1 MGLRDMCARDICSF
15 SVGRWARTA
24 RGGEQAAAAC
34 AGGRR
39 ATETP
44 RERDLILP
52 KESYTPDA
60 IALPALVYTAAAH
73 AHNGSLYPCS
83 VHTIHLGLRA
93 SLRLPLTPWLE
104 RDPEGVHSW
113 DVHNAAK
120 HDTHR

>member
-1 MGLRDMCARDICSF
+1 MHKTYSRFETSYVRFQWGAGL
-15 SVGRWARTA
+15 GRLG
-24 RGGEQAAAAC
+24 GGEQAQLRRGGVRGWA
-34 AGGRR
+34 GRR

-93 SLRLPLTPWLE
+93 SHLAFVYP
-104 RDPEGVHSW
+104 
-113 DVHNAAK
+113 
-120 HDTHR
+120 

>member
-60 IALPALVYTAAAH
+60 IALPALVCTAAAH

-93 SLRLPLTPWLE
+93 SLRLPLTP
-104 RDPEGVHSW
+104 
-113 DVHNAAK
+113 
-120 HDTHR
+120 